1 MDKARN
7 VARSAGDS
15 ARSIGR
21 TAFQTSNLI
30 PAALIGVGVYWLRR
44 NWSGGGN
51 GYDYDDEE
59 YSREPGEYRYM
70 GARGAGYETGS
81 TYGSGYGYES
91 ADARVASQG
100 YYGEAGEPYAT
111 GEMPLGSEGSL
122 GGSMDREREGA
133 AGMKERAGE
142 LASHTGERV
151 RQSAE
156 QLRER
161 AGEFASQTGE
171 RVRQTTEQV
180 RERAGRM
187 VERTGSQLRE
197 LQSSAGRRSR
207 QLRDQ
212 GSRMLSDHPL
222 EAAGVL
228 FAVGVLAGLL
238 IPSTRREDELMGE
251 ARDDVLE
258 RAKETG
264 RETVEKL
271 QHVGRE
277 TMETAA
283 SGMEREGLAGR
294 GTMEK
299 VQDKAAQAGSEI
311 KSTAGRA
318 QEQGKSAL
326 GEQTKSGGGAKGFD
340 PSKTSAQ
347 SWDPTRQ
354 TGSQPIQE
362 NKTTGSIQ
370 GGAGG
375 SQGGKDKVVKDIK
388 VEHDIKIKKK
398 E

>member
-21 TAFQTSNLI
+21 TAFQAGNLI

-51 GYDYDDEE
+51 GYDYEEE

-70 GARGAGYETGS
+70 GAESPYMTGAGYEAGS
-81 TYGSGYGYES
+81 TYGSGGDYES
-91 ADARVASQG
+91 ADARAASQG
-100 YYGEAGEPYAT
+100 YYGDLSESTSHSPGE
-111 GEMPLGSEGSL
+111 GMPHGSEGS
-122 GGSMDREREGA
+122 
-133 AGMKERAGE
+133 AGMTERAGE
-142 LASHTGERV
+142 FASQAGGRV
-151 RQSAE
+151 RQTTE
-156 QLRER
+156 QMRER
-161 AGEFASQTGE
+161 AGEFASQAGE

-197 LQSSAGRRSR
+197 FQSSAGRRSR
-207 QLRDQ
+207 ELWGQ
-212 GSRMLSDHPL
+212 GSRMMSDYPL

-238 IPSTRREDELMGE
+238 IPSTRREDDLLGE
-251 ARDDVLE
+251 MRDDVLE

-271 QHVGRE
+271 QHVGQE
-277 TMETAA
+277 TVETAK
-283 SGMEREGLAGR
+283 SGLEREGLAGR
-294 GTMEK
+294 STMEK

-311 KSTAGRA
+311 KSTAARS
-318 QEQGKSAL
+318 QEQGKSGV
-326 GEQTKSGGGAKGFD
+326 GEQNKPRSGGFD

-354 TGSQPIQE
+354 TGGQQAQE
-362 NKTTGSIQ
+362 NKPTGSMQ